1 MKNLGFAFLKIQLG
15 LKKIAEMN
23 NLEKY
28 MEGGT
33 EEVIEKFAG
42 GMLKFDNKFL
52 EQRRV
57 FLWGAVTDDS
67 AERVVNRLLFLD
79 ANEPGKEINFY
90 INSPGGV
97 VTSGMVIYDAMKMIS
112 SPVNTICMGL
122 AASMGSILLSGGE
135 KGKRLIWP
143 SGRVMIHQ
151 PSIGGMYGQATDI
164 EITALEIQKTKEMSA
179 KLLADNCGQSYEK
192 VMKDFDRDFWMS
204 AQEAVAYGIC
214 DSIADKLI

>member
-1 MKNLGFAFLKIQLG
+1 MHTFLEDKP
-15 LKKIAEMN
+15 
-23 NLEKY
+23 
-28 MEGGT
+28 
-33 EEVIEKFAG
+33 EEVIEKVANG
-42 GMLKFDNKFL
+42 AMKFDNKFL

-57 FLWGAVTDDS
+57 FLWGPVTDES
-67 AERVVNRLLFLD
+67 SEKIVNRLLYLEATD
-79 ANEPGKEINFY
+79 PGKDIFFY

-97 VTSGMVIYDAMKMIS
+97 VTSGMVVYDAMKMIS

-164 EITALEIQKTKEMSA
+164 EITAREIQKTKEMSA
-179 KLLADNCGQSYEK
+179 QLLADNCGKSYDK
-192 VMKDFDRDFWMS
+192 VMADFDRDFWMD
-204 AQEAVAYGIC
+204 AQAAVEYGIA
-214 DSIADKLI
+214 DGIADKLS

>member
-1 MKNLGFAFLKIQLG
+1 MGFAILKIQLG

-42 GMLKFDNKFL
+42 GMMKFDNKFL

-57 FLWGAVTDDS
+57 FLWGAVTDES

-164 EITALEIQKTKEMSA
+164 EITALEIQ
-179 KLLADNCGQSYEK
+179 
-192 VMKDFDRDFWMS
+192 
-204 AQEAVAYGIC
+204 
-214 DSIADKLI
+214 